1 MVYCLQ
7 KSFSLGRDWLI
18 AFENLSPMPHITA
31 ISALVIGSLLL
42 ISCGGD
48 RSIATV
54 FSDGENPDESEPAVI
69 GASQTDAVIP
79 EFQGNLEFSS
89 TLTVDLDP
97 LLDESDLNRAYSGI
111 MARDGLTV
119 RVPVKGGSGQDKAY
133 ISIDTNSGDASWM
146 FRDVS
151 DDTRILF
158 DTNHRPIAALAIGC
172 TSVSYIAEENVTLF
186 DMTSLL
192 PSGRCFS
199 ADQEVSANGDVV
211 VLGSYTEGT
220 GTPYL
225 NSTTEFHAYSFNTA
239 SLVDYPDL
247 RLAIDGVT
255 LSPKW
260 PDSIFSD
267 IGFSDDGAWLLTRQ
281 WWEGTESAGGT
292 RRQVGAVL
300 WNTVTGDWR
309 TLGLMADQRGC
320 ISTQKVSCRPP
331 YSYVMS
337 ADGMTHYAQV
347 PTFEE
352 INQGAGPVIQFA
364 TITEKSATNQPSS
377 TVVAGLD
384 SGDAL
389 TTDNSGRRLVFFAVD
404 DTDLLSKGYML
415 YDDQTEQYVSLN
427 RALRACSLVD
437 ENGNTIDET
446 MCEFSSIPGTITS
459 NATAFSADGS
469 RLLMRSISRSTASRQ
484 HIIDS
489 FLMDVEDSNVYTIP
503 APFSGDPMSISGNGA
518 VMLGVTGFPD
528 YDFVIGKR

>member
-1 MVYCLQ
+1 
-7 KSFSLGRDWLI
+7 
-18 AFENLSPMPHITA
+18 MPHITA
-31 ISALVIGSLLL
+31 ISALVFGSLLL

-48 RSIATV
+48 RSISTV
-54 FSDGENPDESEPAVI
+54 LSDGENPDTLEPAVS
-69 GASQTDAVIP
+69 GALQADAMIP
-79 EFQGNLEFSS
+79 EFQGDLEFSS

-97 LLDESDLNRAYSGI
+97 LLDESDLNRAYSGLI
-111 MARDGLTV
+111 ARDGLTV
-119 RVPVKGGSGQDKAY
+119 RVPVKGESGQDKAF

-146 FRDVS
+146 FRELS

-158 DTNHRPIAALAIGC
+158 DANHRPIAALAIGC
-172 TSVSYIAEENVTLF
+172 SSVSYIAEEDVTLF

-192 PSGRCFS
+192 PSGRCYS
-199 ADQEVSANGDVV
+199 ADQEVSAGGDVV
-211 VLGSYTEGT
+211 LLGSYAEGT

-225 NSTTEFHAYSFNTA
+225 NSTTEFHAYTFNTA
-239 SLVDYPDL
+239 SLIDYPDL

-260 PDSIFSD
+260 PDSIFSNT
-267 IGFSDDGAWLLTRQ
+267 GFSDDGTWLLTRQ
-281 WWEGTESAGGT
+281 WWEGTESFGGT

-300 WNTVTGDWR
+300 WNTITGDWR

-337 ADGMTHYAQV
+337 ADGMTQYTQI

-364 TITEKSATNQPSS
+364 TITEKSATNLPSS
-377 TVVAGLD
+377 TVVAGLE
-384 SGDAL
+384 SGVEL
-389 TTDNSGRRLVFFAVD
+389 TVNNSGRRLVFFAIE
-404 DTDLLSKGYML
+404 DTDLLSKGYIL
-415 YDDQTEQYVSLN
+415 YDDQTGQYVSLN
-427 RALRACSLVD
+427 RALRACPSVD

-446 MCEFSSIPGTITS
+446 GCEFSSIPGTITS

-469 RLLMRSISRSTASRQ
+469 KLLMRSISRSTASRQ
-484 HIIDS
+484 HVIDN
-489 FLMDVEDSNVYTIP
+489 FLMDIEDSNVYTIP
-503 APFSGDPMSISGNGA
+503 APFSGDPLSLSGDGA